1 MINRTLALF
10 LVLISASYSFNYSAF
25 EAYLHK
31 ASADWKP
38 AGVAVAIVEDGKI
51 TYITAFGWKSSITQK
66 PLTEDT
72 VFPIASLSK
81 AFSALLML
89 KMEAEG
95 KLNLDDPV
103 LKYLP
108 NFQLASDQA
117 TKGMTVAK
125 LFQHRS
131 GLRGFAYDTLVET
144 GWSEQEIFAVLDQ
157 VYPTH
162 PFDEHFNYQNIF
174 PGLFGWVAEKITG
187 EPLNTLFKREI
198 FDPLEMNSASLG
210 EFGVTSSDGWFKRT
224 WARIKS
230 MFNNPSYQ
238 HYTNDK
244 GYAEVIK
251 NGNPAI
257 YRFPTSRGINANI
270 KDMAKWLQ
278 FWVNDG
284 VTSTGKRIVS
294 PDQLSKMLQKLSYVG
309 SPQGGRLFPKDRVT
323 DIYYGMGWYIHDY
336 ASLDRVLSHMGGMTG
351 TRSIIS
357 YVPGKKIGL
366 VLLSNLGGMR
376 VNLMPEAIRSKFLD
390 LVAGIDDKRDWSAE
404 LKADLYGSFE
414 KMKEVRAA
422 YRIKNPVSAR
432 PLQDYVGIYENKLY
446 GQITIVLEESNL
458 VLKYRDLRAKLT
470 HWNGDN
476 FSFKANEFTPSYSAS
491 DYADIIFGGDPKQ
504 PDLCVVSVLHEG
516 TNPQF
521 KRQKK

>member
-10 LVLISASYSFNYSAF
+10 LVLISAAYSFNYSAF

-31 ASADWKP
+31 ASSDWQP

-51 TYITAFGWKSSITQK
+51 TYMNAFGWRSSLTQK
-66 PLTEDT
+66 PLTEET

-89 KMEAEG
+89 KMEEDG
-95 KLNLDDPV
+95 KLSINDPV
-103 LKYLP
+103 IKYLP
-108 NFQLASDQA
+108 DFKLASDEA
-117 TKGMTVAK
+117 TKGMTIAK

-144 GWSEQEIFAVLDQ
+144 GWSEQEIFAVLNQ

-162 PFDEHFNYQNIF
+162 PFDEQFDYQNIF
-174 PGLFGWVAEKITG
+174 PGLFGWIAEKITG
-187 EPLNTLFKREI
+187 DSLNTLFKREI
-198 FDPLEMNSASLG
+198 FEPLGMNSASLG
-210 EFGVTSSDGWFKRT
+210 EFGVTQSDGWFKRLG
-224 WARIKS
+224 ARLKS
-230 MFNNPSYQ
+230 MVGNQSDQ

-278 FWVNDG
+278 FWLNEG
-284 VTSTGKRIVS
+284 VTPHGKRLVS
-294 PDQLSKMLQKLSYVG
+294 PERLSKMLQKLSHVG
-309 SPQGGRLFPKDRVT
+309 APQGGRLFPKERVT
-323 DIYYGMGWYIHDY
+323 DIYYGMGWYIHNY
-336 ASLDRVLSHMGGMTG
+336 ATLERVISHMGGMTG
-351 TRSIIS
+351 TRSIIT
-357 YVPGKKIGL
+357 YVPGKKIGM

-390 LVAGIDDKRDWSAE
+390 LVAGIDDNREWSAE
-404 LKADLYGSFE
+404 LKADLYGSLE
-414 KMKEVRAA
+414 KIKEARTT
-422 YRIKNPVSAR
+422 YRIKNPVAAR

-446 GQITIVLEESNL
+446 GQLEVALENAKL
-458 VLKYRDLRAKLT
+458 ILKYRDLKSILT

-476 FSFKANEFTPSYSAS
+476 FSFKANEFTRSYSAT
-491 DYADIIFGGDPKQ
+491 DYADITFGGDANQ
-504 PDLCVVSVLHEG
+504 PDVCAISLLYEG
-516 TNPQF
+516 INPLF
-521 KRQKK
+521 KRKK